1 MIISHSHLR
10 SQGRIAAEA
19 WDECDT
25 ALTELQDGY
34 GAPYEAARTNL
45 TKDLILA
52 DGEGFDL
59 DLYTGKDSEFRF
71 DDINVNI
78 LVRISKKPSEHTKLD
93 QIEDRILKAETDLKV
108 LKARRKAL
116 IEELLLRQEIHEST
130 DKIVAAFTR
139 LKK

>member
-1 MIISHSHLR
+1 MILNQSHLR

-19 WDECDT
+19 YDECDT
-25 ALTELQDGY
+25 ALTELNDSY
-34 GAPYEAARTNL
+34 GITYEAARTNL

-59 DLYTGKDSEFRF
+59 SLYTGKDSEFRF
-71 DDINVNI
+71 EDINTNI
-78 LVRISKKPSEHTKLD
+78 VVKIYKKPSEHTKLD
-93 QIEDRILKAETDLKV
+93 RIEERIQQHETELKV

-130 DKIVAAFTR
+130 DKIVTAFTR
-139 LKK
+139 IKK

>member
-1 MIISHSHLR
+1 MILNHSHLL

-19 WDECDT
+19 FDECDT
-25 ALTELQDGY
+25 ALTQLNESY

-52 DGEGFDL
+52 DGEDFDL
-59 DLYTGKDSEFRF
+59 SIYTGKDSEFRF

-78 LVRISKKPSEHTKLD
+78 VVKIYKKPSEHTKLD
-93 QIEDRILKAETDLKV
+93 QIEDRIQKAEKDLKV

-116 IEELLLRQEIHEST
+116 IEELLIREEIKQST
-130 DKIVAAFTR
+130 DKIVTAFTR
-139 LKK
+139 TNK

>member
-1 MIISHSHLR
+1 MILNHSHLL

-19 WDECDT
+19 FDECDT
-25 ALTELQDGY
+25 ALTQLNESY

-52 DGEGFDL
+52 DSEDFDL
-59 DLYTGKDSEFRF
+59 SIYTGKDSEFRF

-78 LVRISKKPSEHTKLD
+78 VVKIYKKPSEHTKLD
-93 QIEDRILKAETDLKV
+93 QIEDRIQKAEKDLKV

-116 IEELLLRQEIHEST
+116 IEELLIREEIKQST
-130 DKIVAAFTR
+130 DKIVTAFTR
-139 LKK
+139 TNK